1 MGQIGKVHGPFLP
14 LFAVLN
20 RRHLLACHSWVV
32 SPQEIRF
39 YMAWVGSPWILH
51 VFISCYIP
59 LINDGLFIC
68 FKHNMKNNNHN
79 QNYKKWWMIGLL
91 INPGSPS
98 SLLQLGYRRPGPHLE
113 TLQRRSQARLVSNPI
128 SERRGRRIYGSNK
141 LWLVVGDLMVI

>member
-1 MGQIGKVHGPFLP
+1 
-14 LFAVLN
+14 
-20 RRHLLACHSWVV
+20 
-32 SPQEIRF
+32 
-39 YMAWVGSPWILH
+39 
-51 VFISCYIP
+51 
-59 LINDGLFIC
+59 
-68 FKHNMKNNNHN
+68 
-79 QNYKKWWMIGLL
+79 MIGLL